1 MKTIK
6 SITASLALLSG
17 LLGSNILLPEDIKAA
32 ECQASGTISGAD
44 FVSRYG
50 TGAPGDP
57 AGSESGEGMCYG
69 TPSKYEISI
78 YEMGVCTS
86 APITSSFST
95 VAANAISG
103 FGTTDYDSV
112 DTSVCTKTTSGTW
125 TGDLSGG
132 ASFNMG
138 TGTKPAAGTY
148 THAYIILGN
157 TFGLKGSYKLTDGG
171 GTTYYSNGVSSGST
185 NVDNTTGTATP
196 VAFTETLT
204 SFNGGGSCEHVGREQ
219 FTTGTPGFLTAVV
232 ADSTATTPAVAKTCS
247 SGSISRLVG
256 MFEPDTPITISDS
269 TTGLKVTF
277 TVTSSG
283 MSVIG
288 NGAGAINQVGS
299 GPFRTKFDIIE

>member
-17 LLGSNILLPEDIKAA
+17 LLGANIIHPEASKAA
-32 ECQASGTISGAD
+32 ECQASGSITGAN
-44 FVSRYG
+44 FVTRYG

-57 AGSESGEGMCYG
+57 DGTESGEGMCYG
-69 TPSKYEISI
+69 TPSTYEISI

-86 APITSSFST
+86 APITSSSST
-95 VAANAISG
+95 VAADATSG
-103 FGTTDYDSV
+103 FATTDFDSV
-112 DTSVCTKTTSGTW
+112 DTSVCTTTTSGTW
-125 TGDLSGG
+125 TGDLGG
-132 ASFNMG
+132 SASFDMG
-138 TGTKPAAGTY
+138 TGSKPAAGTY

-157 TFGLKGSYKLTDGG
+157 TFGLKGSYELTDGG
-171 GTTYYSNGVSSGST
+171 GTTYYSNGDASGST
-185 NVDNTTGTATP
+185 NVDSTTGTATP

-204 SFNGGGSCEHVGREQ
+204 SFGGGSCVHVGREQ
-219 FTTGTPGFLTAVV
+219 FTTGTPGWLSAVV
-232 ADSTATTPAVAKTCS
+232 TDSTATTPAVATTCN
-247 SGSISRLVG
+247 SGSINRIVG
-256 MFEPDTPITISDS
+256 MFEPDTPITISES

-288 NGAGAINQVGS
+288 DGSGAIDQLGS